1 VDEITYRSSP
11 IEDNM
16 RTANKI
22 SMPRTPEEN
31 PPLVSTAVPDPT
43 EVLNKGKVEPQGAFK
58 ALQDRGIKITDYT
71 ETDGAGRTIKKSR

>member
-1 VDEITYRSSP
+1 
-11 IEDNM
+11 M

-43 EVLNKGKVEPQGAFK
+43 EEFLNKGKVEPQGAFK
-58 ALQDRGIKITDYT
+58 ALQDRVIKITDYT
-71 ETDGAGRTIKKSR
+71 ETDGAGRTIKKSRWS